1 MVVFFAPQVRDASTG
16 QLLAS
21 LVGQTVT
28 IVHPGTSN
36 PVEIAEYPSGVT
48 VPGSV
53 LTVSSTF
60 SLTSFNTPS
69 DVYDVDALASNGT
82 RARLESAEGSRIA
95 AQAAEGNSAAS
106 ASAAA
111 GAQISAEV
119 AASSAAALAVG
130 VVRSVNG
137 TTPDS
142 SGNVNVAGGGP
153 GGGVT
158 DHGALSGLADDDHPQ
173 YLTNGRGDA
182 RYYTKAEVDA
192 ATSSAAT
199 ASSAADRSRGNHTG
213 TQAIGTVTGLQAALD
228 GKAPTSHTHDASAL
242 TGGTVAPARLG
253 TGATGGSTRY
263 LREDGTW
270 SVPAGGSGG
279 GVASVAGVG
288 PDGEGDVPLT
298 KAHIGLGNVN
308 NTTDA
313 AKPIS
318 TATQTALNTKLTSP
332 GAGAANR
339 LVGLDA
345 AGAAV
350 AVPRGAELGANLVVQ
365 RDGNG
370 QVAVPETPTAT
381 NHGTSKGYVDTQV
394 GSKADDSTVV
404 KTTGAQTVAGVKTFS
419 SAPVVPDAAFSQAKV
434 AGLPAAL
441 AGKVGS
447 STVSTIWTGS
457 QAAYDAIGSKDA
469 ATLYLVT
476 G

>member
-1 MVVFFAPQVRDASTG
+1 MPVFKSPQVLDAATGRPRPELIGQPITVVEPGTTTPVPVTEYSTG
-16 QLLAS
+16 
-21 LVGQTVT
+21 TP
-28 IVHPGTSN
+28 I
-36 PVEIAEYPSGVT
+36 
-48 VPGSV
+48 PGSV
-53 LTVSSTF
+53 LTVGPLYN
-60 SLTSFNTPS
+60 LTPFVTPAG
-69 DVYDVDALASNGT
+69 VYEVEVLAADGT
-82 RARLESAEGSRIA
+82 RSFLETAEGARIA
-95 AQAAEGNSAAS
+95 AEAAEVNAATS

-111 GAQISAEV
+111 GSQTAAEV
-119 AASSAAALAVG
+119 AASNAAALAVG

-137 TTPDS
+137 TAPDS

-199 ASSAADRSRGNHTG
+199 ASSAADRARGNHTG
-213 TQAIGTVTGLQAALD
+213 TQAIGTVTGLQAALE